1 MSREPVLRFGEKVLA
16 VLEQGSF
23 TATYKYA
30 LLLAIIDALLEGTA
44 VDGSPPQTIT
54 TRELARKTIDLYWP
68 QCRDFVSARGTGL
81 LRQNTSGQAE
91 IVTAVTRFRE
101 GSSRTTLTHSQA
113 AQERPAPYELL
124 LDRVEY
130 KLVQMPIP
138 RLQRFGTAEERF
150 IYDFNWDKL
159 IGRRAVLREPLVI
172 TMVPGAAEALVQI
185 AGLLRPLIQRQ
196 WAAMVAS
203 VNRTLVEDSQLEEF
217 LFGIDRTSLARVRSD
232 LTDVQDRRCFY
243 CDHVLKGTPHVD
255 HFIPWSRHPDNNIC
269 NLVVA
274 DSGCNGRKRDFLAA
288 PGHLERW
295 LDRMADPQTTHVLS
309 SIASRRLWEHEP
321 GRSIGAARAL
331 YLRLSDDTPLWLTD
345 NDFVSADLR
354 AIQGLFARTP
364 MPLMAAEDWG
374 TG

>member
-1 MSREPVLRFGEKVLA
+1 VSREPVLRFGEKVLA

-44 VDGSPPQTIT
+44 ADGSPPQTIR
-54 TRELARKTIDLYWP
+54 TRELARKTVDLYWP
-68 QCRDFVSARGTGL
+68 QCRDFVSVRGTGL

-101 GSSRTTLTHSQA
+101 GSSRHALTHTQA
-113 AQERPAPYELL
+113 AQERPEEYELL

-150 IYDFNWDKL
+150 IYDFSWDKRV
-159 IGRRAVLREPLVI
+159 GRRAALREPLAI
-172 TMVPGAAEALVQI
+172 TMASGAAEALVQL

-232 LTDVQDRRCFY
+232 LSDMQDGRCFY
-243 CDHVLKGTPHVD
+243 CAHVVKGTPHVD
-255 HFIPWSRHPDNNIC
+255 HFVPWSRHPDNNIC

-274 DSGCNGRKRDFLAA
+274 DSSCNSRKRDFLAA

-295 LDRMADPQTTHVLS
+295 LDRMADAQTSHVLS
-309 SIASRRLWEHEP
+309 SIAARRLWEHEP
-321 GRSIGAARAL
+321 RRSIGAARAL

-345 NDFVSADLR
+345 SEFVNADLR
-354 AIQGLFARTP
+354 IISGLLTQAS
-364 MPLMAAEDWG
+364 MALLAAEG
-374 TG
+374 GPP